1 MPILEHYIDQ
11 QPTGIVMNSIYS
23 LPDSVARRNEL
34 IDKALAKNVIIIF
47 ANELI
52 VVKIKK
58 DVEKIKEYFNYY
70 IPY

>member
-1 MPILEHYIDQ
+1 
-11 QPTGIVMNSIYS
+11 MNSIYS